1 MNTVAG
7 FRATDA
13 PSVEGLASWYM
24 PGLMDGFGDRLLMFD
39 NTESDALEMLRFH
52 AALVDTPGF
61 EEVLRDR
68 VRQLGRLTHAA
79 FPHIRAV
86 NRLETDGSLVLVST
100 YAPGKRISSFLT
112 EPRRG
117 KGLHPAFVTWVV
129 GQVIQPLSLL
139 QSEGADVAHGTLNAD
154 RIVLTSDG
162 RVRVVE
168 HVLGS
173 VLRHL
178 DRSPAQLWR
187 EFGLVAP
194 VDDQGLPR
202 LDARTDVFQVGVL
215 ALSMLLA
222 RRVTPADL
230 QQRLPLLLD
239 QWSDTAAAPS
249 RLFGD
254 SLRRWLERALQ
265 VDDNPYHSAAEAYA
279 DLRQLPSTS
288 SSRTFELLQA
298 GDINGLAT
306 PLVTHQSTPQASV
319 QEAPMANRY
328 WLDDARTDDPTPSP
342 GPPPVAPPVGSE
354 SRLSDFGES
363 FPQEE
368 TKPAGPGS
376 RLLVFADPEPVK
388 SLGLSNA
395 AARSSKGT
403 RSRKIRLTIAAGLA
417 AIAIVEAIVIAAM
430 FVREPPA
437 SAASIEGAAP
447 SAVIPERSVET
458 REAGTP
464 ALLAASSTV
473 AAVPVGGQSDVA
485 SSAAPDVQGPNAD
498 ALAAAIAQAARNQ
511 RSGGVRLSTPIELKV
526 LQGDRV
532 LGSSA
537 DGPIVTTA
545 GTHELDLINT
555 ALGFRVR
562 RAVTFRA
569 GEIATLNVTI
579 PPGRISVNAEPWAE
593 VWIDDRPMGET
604 PLANLEIPVG
614 EHEIVFRHPEL
625 GERRQSVTV
634 RADAVT
640 RASMTFGR

>member
-13 PSVEGLASWYM
+13 PSAEGLASWYM

-39 NTESDALEMLRFH
+39 NTDSDALEMLRFH

-68 VRQLGRLTHAA
+68 VQRLGTLTHVA
-79 FPHIRAV
+79 FPHVRAV
-86 NRLETDGSLVLVST
+86 DRLDTDGSLVLVST
-100 YAPGKRISSFLT
+100 YVPGKRLSSFLT

-117 KGLHPAFVTWVV
+117 KGLHPAFVTWVI

-139 QSEGADVAHGTLNAD
+139 QAEGDDVVHGALNAD
-154 RIVLTSDG
+154 RIVLTTDG

-194 VDDQGLPR
+194 IDHQGLPQ
-202 LDARTDVFQVGVL
+202 LDARADVFQVGVL

-239 QWSDTAAAPS
+239 QWSNNAAAPS
-249 RLFGD
+249 PLFGD

-265 VDDNPYHSAAEAYA
+265 VDDRPYRSAAEAYS
-279 DLRQLPSTS
+279 DLRQLPSAS
-288 SSRTFELLQA
+288 ASRTFEFLQA
-298 GDINGLAT
+298 GDVNGLAT
-306 PLVTHQSTPQASV
+306 PLVTHESTPQQSA

-328 WLDDARTDDPTPSP
+328 WLDDVRTDDSTSSP
-342 GPPPVAPPVGSE
+342 EPPPVAPE
-354 SRLSDFGES
+354 SKLSDFGEV
-363 FPQEE
+363 FPQES
-368 TKPAGPGS
+368 KAVAPGS
-376 RLLVFADPEPVK
+376 RLLVFADTEPVRAP
-388 SLGLSNA
+388 SPSSPT
-395 AARSSKGT
+395 ARTPKAS
-403 RSRKIRLTIAAGLA
+403 RSRGIRLTIAAGLA
-417 AIAIVEAIVIAAM
+417 AVAVVEAIVIAAM
-430 FVREPPA
+430 YLREPQA
-437 SAASIEGAAP
+437 SAASVEGTVTSAP
-447 SAVIPERSVET
+447 VPERPAIPA
-458 REAGTP
+458 EAK
-464 ALLAASSTV
+464 AVLATSSSIL
-473 AAVPVGGQSDVA
+473 AAVPVVGQSAAVA
-485 SSAAPDVQGPNAD
+485 PTGAEVEGRNAD
-498 ALAAAIAQAARNQ
+498 ALASAIAQAARNQ
-511 RSGGVRLSTPIELKV
+511 RSGGVRLSTPVELKV

-545 GTHELDLINT
+545 GTHDLDLINT
-555 ALGFRVR
+555 ALGFRLR

-569 GEIATLNVTI
+569 GEITTITVTI
-579 PPGRISVNAEPWAE
+579 PPGRLSVNAEPWAE

-604 PLANLEIPVG
+604 PLANLEIPIG

-625 GERRQSVTV
+625 GERRQSVIV

-640 RASMTFGR
+640 RTSMTFGR